1 MINNIYFNEFE
12 MLKYYMGF
20 DSIEKKYEI
29 PLKEAEKEDK
39 KEKWYEEFNRYEESY
54 QFGEL
59 TRKQF
64 GDIQENL
71 NMIYADKQKTDI
83 MLDVYDLVCQKVI
96 NQYLNIDGVER
107 LFSDKYINFE
117 WEMHLGMNYKKH
129 EMDLYRDHFIHQVRV
144 AFSMDIM
151 LQNGFLKKIK
161 RILGNE
167 GDSKISRYVC
177 KYINQQ
183 LEHVGR
189 PMAKYGLDIEVEK
202 EFYLENIIYFSSYM
216 AGLFHDIGYPQCTNM
231 KSGRNMRE
239 YIANVYH
246 FGSGGCNFDKITSV
260 LQNSLL
266 FRVVSNQEIKDRIEC
281 ERVDHGAVSALMFLL
296 HFYENGAVYQLEPY
310 KHCAVEIAAL
320 AIYNHTNKY
329 SYIEGKEQLYERSV
343 FSLNPISYLLRLCDD
358 LQEWERIYFELSD
371 RSNLILCNKCHTP
384 LVRREKIMENIAEEY
399 ILYYECMCNNQNK
412 MISDICIEREESGLF
427 SSIFRR
433 KNFPYRRMHNIVVCN
448 QMILFYEEDTNKYTF
463 ELDYDLE
470 KLLNINYIS
479 TSYAKKRIEEINMVK
494 KLLVRQSDIGHV
506 FLKYFVT
513 SNIVL
518 IKAQIINEY
527 LYKCR
532 GIEINVE
539 RLALDRIINSDL
551 YDISLKSEKIHDILV
566 KKAQDLYNEFN
577 ALKKIGGNENQKK
590 RTKSYLKECFNL
602 YIYLAITIEVGKF
615 KNTLSDKKQRKAYD
629 EVLLCLWENYKK
641 SQIWSE
647 EAGIL
652 IKDCCKQATR
662 MYSELAELNEFRTNY
677 MEQYEA
683 DDMVYVCV
691 DKMTDS
697 SQYVPLNRRTNMKLD
712 AYTDLYW
719 FKIILNEIRNTKEKS
734 EC

>member
-1 MINNIYFNEFE
+1 MTKNIYFNELE
-12 MLKYYMGF
+12 MLKYYAEF
-20 DSIEKKYEI
+20 DPIQKKYEI
-29 PLKEAEKEDK
+29 PLKAAEKEGK
-39 KEKWYEEFNRYEESY
+39 KDRWCEEFNRYEDSY

-71 NMIYADKQKTDI
+71 NMIYADRQKTDI

-144 AFSMDIM
+144 AFSMDIL
-151 LQNGFLKKIK
+151 LQNGFMEKIK

-167 GDSKISRYVC
+167 GNSKISRYVC

-183 LEHVGR
+183 LEHMGR
-189 PMAKYGLDIEVEK
+189 PMIKYGLDIDTER

-231 KSGRNMRE
+231 KSGRNIRE

-246 FGSGGCNFDKITSV
+246 FRPNAWNFDKIVAT

-266 FRVVSNQEIKDRIEC
+266 FRVVSYQEIKDRIER
-281 ERVDHGAVSALMFLL
+281 EKIDHGAVSALMFLL
-296 HFYENGAVYQLEPY
+296 HFYENGAVYQLTPY

-329 SYIEGKEQLYERSV
+329 SYIEGEAQLYERNV
-343 FSLNPISYLLRLCDD
+343 FSLNPISYLLRMSDD

-371 RSNLILCNKCHTP
+371 KANMILCNKCHTP
-384 LVRREKIMENIAEEY
+384 LVRREKIIENIKEEY
-399 ILYYECMCNNQNK
+399 ALYYECMCNNQNK
-412 MISDICIEREESGLF
+412 MVSESCIDREESGPF

-448 QMILFYEEDTNKYTF
+448 QMILSYEENKNKYTF

-479 TSYAKKRIEEINMVK
+479 TNYARKRTEEINRVK
-494 KLLVRQSDIGHV
+494 KLLVRQSDIGYI

-518 IKAQIINEY
+518 IKAQIVNEY

-532 GIEINVE
+532 KLEINVE
-539 RLALDRIINSDL
+539 SLSIDSIINNDL
-551 YDISLKSEKIHDILV
+551 YDISLKSKKIHDIFV
-566 KKAQDLYNEFN
+566 KKAQILYSEFD
-577 ALKKIGGNENQKK
+577 ALKKIGGNQTQKD
-590 RTKSYLKECFNL
+590 RTKSYLKECFKL
-602 YIYLAITIEVGKF
+602 YIYLAIVIEVGKF
-615 KNTLSDKKQRKAYD
+615 KNALPDKKQRGAYD
-629 EVLLCLWENYKK
+629 AVLLNLWENFQESKL
-641 SQIWSE
+641 WTE
-647 EAGIL
+647 DAGIL
-652 IKDCCKQATR
+652 IKDCCKQVTR
-662 MYSELAELNEFRTNY
+662 MYGNLTALDEFRTNY

-683 DDMVYVCV
+683 DDAVYACV
-691 DKMTDS
+691 DRVTDS
-697 SQYVPLNRRTNMKLD
+697 GQYLPLNRRKDMKLD

-719 FKIILNEIRNTKEKS
+719 FKIILNEIRDAKEK
-734 EC
+734 CDY